1 MPKTPFFF
9 GTVGPRK
16 NRGTRG
22 ITMKKTY
29 LLTPGPTPIP
39 ESVSAVFSKPIIHHR
54 TAAFEK
60 LFEEVRQGMKYLYQ
74 TRQEVL
80 LLAAS
85 GTGAM
90 EAAVC
95 NLFKKGDE
103 VIVLNA
109 GKFGERWT
117 KLAKTYGLKPF
128 EIKAQPGDTITAA
141 QVEAAIQANKGAKGI
156 LFQASE
162 TSTGVVLPTQEICKL
177 AKANA
182 MLSICDAITACGV
195 FDVPMDDWGI
205 DALITGSQKALMIPP
220 GLAMIALSDRA
231 WTANE
236 TADLPRFYFDLAR
249 EKKAHLKNQT
259 AWTPAISLIQGLQE
273 SLRLIREEGL
283 HNMFKR
289 HELLAK
295 ATRNGVKALGLELLS
310 KTAPSMAITAVK
322 VPAQI
327 TDGKGLVKLM
337 RDKLGVVMVG
347 GQDELEGKIVRLSHF
362 GYIDKFDIVIGIS
375 ALELALNEMGYPV
388 EFGKGVGAVLQTF
401 ASVNSREKT

>member
-1 MPKTPFFF
+1 
-9 GTVGPRK
+9 
-16 NRGTRG
+16 
-22 ITMKKTY
+22 MKKTY

-39 ESVSAVFSKPIIHHR
+39 ESVSAGFARPIIHHR

-60 LFEEVRQGMKYLYQ
+60 LFEDVRQGLKFLYQ

-80 LLAAS
+80 ILSAS

-90 EAAVC
+90 EAAVS
-95 NLFKKGDE
+95 NLFKKGDK
-103 VIVLNA
+103 VITLNA

-117 KLAKTYGLKPF
+117 KIAKTFGLNPI
-128 EIKAQPGDTITAA
+128 EIKVEAGETVSAA
-141 QVEAAIQANKGAKGI
+141 QVEAAMKDHKDAKGI

-162 TSTGVVLPTQEICKL
+162 TSTGVMLPTQEICKL
-177 AKANA
+177 TKANN
-182 MLSICDAITACGV
+182 MLSVCDAITACGV
-195 FDVPMDDWGI
+195 FDLPMDDWNI

-283 HNMFKR
+283 HDMFKR

-295 ATRNGVKALGLELLS
+295 ATRNGAQALGLELLS
-310 KTAPSMAITAVK
+310 KKSASPAVTAVK
-322 VPAQI
+322 VPAGI
-327 TDGKGLVKLM
+327 DGKALVKHM
-337 RDKLGVVMVG
+337 RDKLGVIMVG

-362 GYIDKFDIVIGIS
+362 GYVDRFDIVIGI
-375 ALELALNEMGYPV
+375 AAMELALHEMGHPV
-388 EFGKGVGAVLQTF
+388 EFGKAVGAVLQTF
-401 ASVNSREKT
+401 AATKESKS